1 MRSTPSS
8 QRDQFDF
15 HSAEY
20 VFVGVADVSDSSK
33 LDADSAT
40 MFVCSTEDSDI
51 TKSSVDDGVVLSN
64 LTVGVTYTVTCK
76 ACNDVDNSTLSAASD
91 PIVASTLA
99 NPPYITKVVVTRDV
113 ELMVFLSAALNGKSI
128 VTGYVA
134 LVPRYRSSLEKC
146 S

>member
-20 VFVGVADVSDSSK
+20 VFVGADVSDSSK

-40 MFVCSTEDSDI
+40 MFVCSTQDSDI
-51 TKSSVDDGVVLSN
+51 TKSSVDDGVLLSN
-64 LTVGVTYTVTCK
+64 LTVSVTYTVTCK

-91 PIVASTLA
+91 LIVASTLA
-99 NPPYITKVVVTRDV
+99 NPLYITKVVVTRDV
-113 ELMVFLSAALNGKSI
+113 ELTVFLSADWNG
-128 VTGYVA
+128 G
-134 LVPRYRSSLEKC
+134 PRYRSSLEKC